1 MMDESL
7 PVNETE
13 AQPASKRGGFGI
25 GSLML
30 LAGVVVAAVSLARCR
45 RRSPVTRNRCTT
57 AIWTK
62 RVRRWLSSSE
72 PGLLSGSNQGRTRSF
87 GILMAA
93 RPMWPC
99 TRETSPLALSALC
112 LSKPAFLKKRSGG
125 FDLQQATP

>member
-1 MMDESL
+1 M
-7 PVNETE
+7 PYKARE
-13 AQPASKRGGFGI
+13 ALAKLQRAGFVI
-25 GSLML
+25 
-30 LAGVVVAAVSLARCR
+30 
-45 RRSPVTRNRCTT
+45 
-57 AIWTK
+57 
-62 RVRRWLSSSE
+62 
-72 PGLLSGSNQGRTRSF
+72 SGANQGRTRSF